1 MKDARLKAEIQAKIK
16 ADEEQRRRYE
26 ERKLKQAAAEA
37 ERMAA
42 EASRLL
48 STSAAYPPAENPTFE
63 VIEQG
68 PKFRSIT
75 SVSTE
80 AKAENK
86 LLKKLSN
93 FLGGK
98 DAGGEELERDIA
110 EQADE
115 LLAVSKHTLYV
126 DTQTPI
132 SMFCF

>member
-115 LLAVSKHTLYV
+115 LLAVSKHSLYV
-126 DTQTPI
+126 NTQSSS
-132 SMFCF
+132 SME